1 MDTLTQPLVRSVT
14 EDGIAT
20 LTIDRPP
27 ANALSQDL
35 RAAILA
41 ALDHAAADTGVEG
54 VILACAGK
62 TFIAGAEISELGL
75 PLSPT
80 LPEVLERIEGLGKP
94 VAAALHGTALGGGFE
109 VALACGLRVAR
120 ADSKIG
126 LPEVRLGI
134 LPGSGGTVRA
144 TRLAGAE
151 VAQTLAGSGEMMPV
165 ETALT
170 HGLVDEVVP
179 GDPVEAA
186 AARLRALIADGT
198 PPALVRNRMPA
209 IAADT
214 DQLELLAAAQQRKLR
229 APTPRV
235 VLQSILNAQSLPFDE
250 ALTKEREIFLDAVAS
265 PTSAALRHLF
275 FAERAAAKSGIDR
288 SVAARGISSV
298 CVIGAGTMGRGI
310 AMAFADAGFSVTL
323 CDLSQ
328 DALDA
333 ALAAIGTLYD
343 GMAAKGRIAA
353 SDAEGRKARI
363 ATTTDLATQIDC
375 DLFVEA
381 AFEDMGVKKSLFAQL
396 DAVAKP
402 GAILATNTSYLNVN
416 EIAAATSRPQDV
428 LGLHFFSPANIMK
441 LLEVVQTTATAP
453 DVLQTASLLAKRLNK
468 QAVTV
473 GVCRGFVG
481 NRMLQARNRA
491 VPQLLCEGATPAQ
504 IDEAFRAL
512 GWPMG
517 PCEVQDLSGLDIA
530 WRMRKAEGLSEPV
543 ADTLCERGR
552 LGQKAGKG
560 WYDYV
565 DGKKQPS
572 DEVYEVV
579 AAIATGQG
587 IRQRQITAEEI
598 IARTHDP
605 MIAEG
610 EALLAE
616 GIARSRDDIDVVWVN
631 GYGFPRALGGPMYW
645 DANGRPK
652 A

>member
-1 MDTLTQPLVRSVT
+1 
-14 EDGIAT
+14 
-20 LTIDRPP
+20 
-27 ANALSQDL
+27 
-35 RAAILA
+35 
-41 ALDHAAADTGVEG
+41 
-54 VILACAGK
+54 
-62 TFIAGAEISELGL
+62 
-75 PLSPT
+75 
-80 LPEVLERIEGLGKP
+80 
-94 VAAALHGTALGGGFE
+94 E
-109 VALACGLRVAR
+109 VALACGLRIAR
-120 ADSKIG
+120 AGSKVG

-134 LPGSGGTVRA
+134 IPGSGGTVRA

-151 VAQTLAGSGEMMPV
+151 VAQTLAGSGEMMAV
-165 ETALT
+165 ETALS
-170 HGLVDEVVP
+170 HGLIDEVVP
-179 GDPVEAA
+179 GDPAEAA
-186 AARLRALIADGT
+186 AARLRALIAAGT
-198 PPALVRNRMPA
+198 QPALVRDRPTA
-209 IAADT
+209 PAADPDHLHLQAT
-214 DQLELLAAAQQRKLR
+214 AQQRKLR
-229 APTPRV
+229 APTPLV
-235 VLQSILNAQSLPFDE
+235 VLQSILNAQSLPVDA
-250 ALTKEREIFLDAVAS
+250 ALAKERQIFLRAVAS

-288 SVAARGISSV
+288 AIPAREVSSV

-310 AMAFADAGFSVTL
+310 AMAFADAGLSVTL

-328 DALDA
+328 EALDA
-333 ALAAIGTLYD
+333 ALSAIGKLYD
-343 GMAAKGRIAA
+343 GMAGKGRISEAEAGARKGGIAA
-353 SDAEGRKARI
+353 
-363 ATTTDLATQIDC
+363 TTDLATQTDC

-402 GAILATNTSYLNVN
+402 GAILATNTSYLDVN
-416 EIAAATSRPQDV
+416 EIAQATARPQDV

-441 LLEVVQTTATAP
+441 LLEVVQADQTAP
-453 DVLQTASLLAKRLNK
+453 DVMQTASLLAKRLKK

-491 VPQLLCEGATPAQ
+491 VPQLLCEGATPSQ

-552 LGQKAGKG
+552 LGQKTGKG

-565 DGKKQPS
+565 DGRKHPS
-572 DEVYEVV
+572 DEVAEII
-579 AAIATGQG
+579 AALASGQG
-587 IRQRQITAEEI
+587 IRQRAISAEEI

-631 GYGFPRALGGPMYW
+631 GYGFPRALGGPMHW
-645 DANGRPK
+645 DANGRGQ